1 MGRSTPVEARAGSTA
16 AKMAR
21 LTVLAPLT
29 AVLEKPT
36 RRAAEARAAN
46 SQPDMCQS
54 VIVFM
59 RGPLLCAANGA
70 CKYRLAGWHPAVG
83 WPLLGAAAP
92 RPPAFGLNGLVLK
105 RRTG

>member
-1 MGRSTPVEARAGSTA
+1 MGRSTPVEARAGRTA

-29 AVLEKPT
+29 AVFEKPT
-36 RRAAEARAAN
+36 RRAAQARAAN
-46 SQPDMCQS
+46 SQPVMCQS

-59 RGPLLCAANGA
+59 RGPMLCAANGA
-70 CKYRLAGWHPAVG
+70 CKYRLAGWRRGGGVTVTG
-83 WPLLGAAAP
+83 GCLLWDG
-92 RPPAFGLNGLVLK
+92 RFGLNGLVPK